1 MLVRAVVEVFK
12 VLNVSMVK
20 LYLAVNVFATQTDC
34 RKSDRKRI
42 VRMETTVSQRL
53 FDINTSAM
61 VNRCLLKM
69 LTHQRYQCL

>member
-1 MLVRAVVEVFK
+1 MLGRAVVEVFK

-42 VRMETTVSQRL
+42 VRTVSQRL
-53 FDINTSAM
+53 FDINVSAL

-69 LTHQRYQCL
+69 LTHQRYHCL

>member
-1 MLVRAVVEVFK
+1 MLGRAVVEVFK

-42 VRMETTVSQRL
+42 VCTVSQRL
-53 FDINTSAM
+53 FDINISAL

>member
-1 MLVRAVVEVFK
+1 MLGRAVVEVFK

-20 LYLAVNVFATQTDC
+20 LNLAVNVFATQTDC
-34 RKSDRKRI
+34 RKSDRKST
-42 VRMETTVSQRL
+42 VLMEITVPQRL
-53 FDINTSAM
+53 FDMNVSAM